1 MEYLPIVHLLNTQN
15 PKCVSERKKSAFL
28 SAEHSERRGYLSRKR
43 ASQTIILDT
52 VVNTSYRSLL
62 FDHCCIM
69 PITKMIKNMSTIKL
83 QTATV

>member
-43 ASQTIILDT
+43 ASQTTILDT
-52 VVNTSYRSLL
+52 IVNALS
-62 FDHCCIM
+62 
-69 PITKMIKNMSTIKL
+69 ITL
-83 QTATV
+83 HQTRALCWLV